1 MAIGYQDTI
10 FQDGTTENGLDETP
24 TLLPRQEQVK
34 TTQIEDEV
42 RLKNERKNQTYSN
55 TTYSASSDDEEN
67 IDQNPVAEKYKDEIN
82 GKVR

>member
-10 FQDGTTENGLDETP
+10 FQDGQTEKDVDETP
-24 TLLPRQEQVK
+24 TPLPRQEQIK
-34 TTQIEDEV
+34 HTQIEDEV
-42 RLKNERKNQTYSN
+42 KLKNEGKNQTYAN

-67 IDQNPVAEKYKDEIN
+67 IDQNPVAEKYRDEIN